1 MKQLIVILLFAGIL
15 SGLSS
20 CYNTTVP
27 KPDKLIPKDKF
38 VKMMIDVY
46 LVQGITIGPDTS
58 KLLKNVTQT
67 DLYFSVLNKYSVA
80 DSVFIRSL
88 IYYSSFPRE
97 FEKMHIQ
104 IMNNLNE
111 SELQFKPK
119 EKLNTETK

>member
-1 MKQLIVILLFAGIL
+1 
-15 SGLSS
+15 
-20 CYNTTVP
+20 
-27 KPDKLIPKDKF
+27 
-38 VKMMIDVY
+38 MIDVY

-58 KLLKNVTQT
+58 MHLKNVTQT

-97 FEKMHIQ
+97 FEKMHVE

-119 EKLNTETK
+119 EKLNTESK